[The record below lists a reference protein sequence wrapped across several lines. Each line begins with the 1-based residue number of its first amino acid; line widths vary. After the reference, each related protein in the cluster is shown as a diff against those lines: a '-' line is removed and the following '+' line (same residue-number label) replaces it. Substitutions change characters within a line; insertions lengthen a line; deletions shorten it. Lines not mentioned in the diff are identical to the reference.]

1 MTKFTEMAEIKLGA
15 EPSAEPRA
23 EPSAE
28 PSAEAYAANY
38 AETAA
43 APPERADGIA
53 MATVEDWPS
62 PESDEAEAEDESSH
76 CSRGAE
82 LPITPSP
89 GEGWRQFPPLQ
100 TPPRRA

>member
-1 MTKFTEMAEIKLGA
+1 MTKFTEIAKITLG
-15 EPSAEPRA
+15 A

-28 PSAEAYAANY
+28 PSAETYAANY
-38 AETAA
+38 AETASA
-43 APPERADGIA
+43 QPERAEGIA

-62 PESDEAEAEDESSH
+62 PESDEAEDESG
-76 CSRGAE
+76 CSRGVE